1 MPITRVNPK
10 GKHLRV
16 VRDTDLYYTN
26 KPALEKQP
34 ELIKQKMLISATKPF
49 WKKWFAFFKTRS

>member
-49 WKKWFAFFKTRS
+49 WKKWFTFFKTRS

>member
-34 ELIKQKMLISATKPF
+34 ELIKQKVLISAAKPF
-49 WKKWFAFFKTRS
+49 WKKWFAFFKSTP